1 MFSDKLAASKD
12 SEKEMIEI
20 HDEVSA
26 WINDFY
32 AKYRKFEIKEDSWL
46 IPKIRDMHK
55 KGMIDPFG

>member
-1 MFSDKLAASKD
+1 
-12 SEKEMIEI
+12 MIEI